1 MGDCKCTSLF
11 EHDFTIFWCTWHH
24 SIASTRTIKFTW
36 SSVVSVC
43 RMRFYERSMSSRWY
57 IALLYCRNEAEYP
70 RLNLQRWL
78 GLSFVLPPSSD
89 MAQHTTEQNRECPIC
104 YAYLVNDVWE
114 ITVVFAWFYKRYY
127 CARECMFQIAPDIVC
142 ANRQCRRNFHQH
154 CLYIWLKSVPTSRQS
169 FCTVFGICP
178 FCSAP
183 IRCNQVS
190 DITVK

>member
-1 MGDCKCTSLF
+1 MHELIWAWFYDFLEHLTSFDRFNTHNQIHL
-11 EHDFTIFWCTWHH
+11 ELCGYCLQN
-24 SIASTRTIKFTW
+24 S
-36 SSVVSVC
+36 
-43 RMRFYERSMSSRWY
+43 FYERSMSSRWY

-89 MAQHTTEQNRECPIC
+89 MAQHTTENRECPIC
-104 YAYLVNDVWE
+104 YAYLVNDVCE
-114 ITVVFAWFYKRYY
+114 ITLVFAWFCLSYKRYY
-127 CARECMFQIAPDIVC
+127 CASTLENLFQIAPDIVC

-183 IRCNQVS
+183 IRCNQIS
-190 DITVK
+190 DIMIK